1 MLTVLTPEED
11 APPPTTATTKWTL
24 FDELAYAE
32 AGDPQ
37 TDWDFEDIRELKRML
52 LINTCTST
60 SSSTDSSDSFCEI
73 KNDDYSVGY
82 FDYDKY
88 YDDHCC
94 SGTSVSAAENA
105 EVNKQSEK
113 IKNRVER
120 RRLWP
125 NDHEDSPEGSVASNA
140 G

>member
-11 APPPTTATTKWTL
+11 APTTATTPWTL

-32 AGDPQ
+32 AADPQ

-52 LINTCTST
+52 LIHTCTST
-60 SSSTDSSDSFCEI
+60 SSSTNSSSDSCEI
-73 KNDDYSVGY
+73 KNDDSVAY

-88 YDDHCC
+88 YDDYCC
-94 SGTSVSAAENA
+94 SGTSVSQKN
-105 EVNKQSEK
+105 EVKQSEK

-120 RRLWP
+120 RRLWT
-125 NDHEDSPEGSVASNA
+125 NEDEDSEGSIASNA